1 MRNGPENQTS
11 FSWEISM
18 EEVRLAKFNEEQI
31 IQCPSEQSFK
41 DHLLIWGKVRK
52 ITKPMECQ
60 FTWEVLSKKE
70 RTFKLVVD
78 APSKEIQMN
87 ALIEV
92 MKLLQSKGIEPAVI
106 VQVKNL
112 KCGEAEEILE
122 GMKEVLYA

>member
-1 MRNGPENQTS
+1 
-11 FSWEISM
+11 M

-31 IQCPSEQSFK
+31 IQCPSEQSFN
-41 DHLLIWGKVRK
+41 DHLLIWEEVER
-52 ITKPMECQ
+52 ITQPMGCQ

-87 ALIEV
+87 CFIEV
-92 MKLLQSKGIEPAVI
+92 MKMLQSKGIEPAII
-106 VQVKNL
+106 VQAKDL

>member
-1 MRNGPENQTS
+1 M
-11 FSWEISM
+11 
-18 EEVRLAKFNEEQI
+18 AKFNEEQI

-41 DHLLIWGKVRK
+41 DHLLIWNEVER
-52 ITKPMECQ
+52 ITQPMGCQ
-60 FTWEVLSKKE
+60 FTWKVLNKKE

-92 MKLLQSKGIEPAVI
+92 MKMLQSRGIEPAVI
-106 VQVKNL
+106 VQAKDL

>member
-1 MRNGPENQTS
+1 MAE
-11 FSWEISM
+11 F
-18 EEVRLAKFNEEQI
+18 KEEQI
-31 IQCPSEQSFK
+31 IQCPSEQSFN
-41 DHLLIWGKVRK
+41 DHLLIWNEVQN

-60 FTWEVLSKKE
+60 FSWEVLSEKE

-92 MKLLQSKGIEPAVI
+92 MKMLQSRGIEPAII
-106 VQVKNL
+106 VQAKDL